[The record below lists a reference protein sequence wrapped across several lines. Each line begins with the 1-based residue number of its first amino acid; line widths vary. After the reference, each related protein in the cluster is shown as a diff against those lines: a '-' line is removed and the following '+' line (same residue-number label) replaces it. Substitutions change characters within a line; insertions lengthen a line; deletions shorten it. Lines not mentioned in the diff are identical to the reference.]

1 MRALLATVLLF
12 CTASGALAVP
22 SGLAVMSYNI
32 RCGYCEAPDDANHWS
47 RRLPLVA
54 GLIARQQPDVV
65 GLQEAELFQVRDL
78 VEHLPEYGWYGVGRD
93 DGADKGESNAV
104 LYRKDRLSPE
114 SQRTLWLSETPA
126 SAGKGWDA
134 AYNRTVTVM
143 RFRDRKDNSA
153 FYLFNTHFDHQGLQA
168 RLHSS
173 RMLAALAGSETGG
186 LPLIVTGD
194 LNFAPDHAGYRI
206 LTESLIDTHAGAYAA
221 TDTYN
226 GFGKAEPAS
235 GKIDYIFVNQRY
247 AVRSSAILAERPDGR
262 YPSDHY
268 PVAAM
273 VVPMAA
279 EEP

>member
-1 MRALLATVLLF
+1 MRVLLAALVF
-12 CTASGALAVP
+12 FGAVGGAEAEP
-22 SGLAVMSYNI
+22 SGLTVMSYNI
-32 RCGYCEAPDDANHWS
+32 RCGYCEAPDDINHWS

-78 VEHLPEYGWYGVGRD
+78 VEHLPEYAWYGVGRD

-114 SQRTLWLSETPA
+114 SQCTLWLSPTPEI
-126 SAGKGWDA
+126 AGKGWDA

-143 RFRDRKDNSA
+143 RFRDRMGGGT
-153 FYLFNTHFDHQGLQA
+153 FYLFNTHFDHQGPQA
-168 RLHSS
+168 RMHSS
-173 RMLAALAGSETGG
+173 RMLAALAGSETGA

-206 LTESLIDTHAGAYAA
+206 LTGTLTDAHSGANAA
-221 TDTYN
+221 IDTYN
-226 GFGKAEPAS
+226 GFGKTEPAS
-235 GKIDYIFVNQRY
+235 GKIDYIFVNGGY
-247 AVRSSAILAERPDGR
+247 TVRSSSILTDRPDGS

-268 PVAAM
+268 PVTA
-273 VVPMAA
+273 VIVPTAVA
-279 EEP
+279 EP